1 MVAMTSWGRLGQFEH
16 QVHPLSDRLRVASQ
30 LRQDAYGL
38 AYGMGRS
45 YGDVCLNPGG
55 ILWTARGLDRFI
67 SFDDQQ
73 GRLVCESGV
82 LIRDIQRL
90 CMTRG
95 WMLPVVPGTQFVT
108 VGGAIAND
116 IHGKNHHHAGC
127 FGDHVRRFSLARTDG
142 SLSECRPG
150 ETLFEATL
158 GGLGLTGV
166 ITEAELQLRRVPGPW
181 LSVETLPYRD
191 LTEFFALSDAS
202 EAEWEHSVSWVD
214 CLSGDG
220 RGLFMRANAVDA
232 GQDAWHAPRS
242 LRVPFVPPISLVNSL
257 SLRPF
262 NALYFHLKK
271 NRRRSVLHY
280 EAFFHPLD
288 HVRDWNRMYG
298 PRGFFQYQC
307 VLPRPT
313 GQEAVQ
319 ALLDRIAR
327 SGTGSFL
334 AVLKTFGNR
343 QPVGM
348 LSFAMPGVTLALD
361 FPNHGETTLQLLAVL
376 DAIVREHRGRLYMAK
391 DARMP
396 VDLFESGYPRLKEFL
411 PLRDPGISS
420 AMSRRLMGC

>member
-1 MVAMTSWGRLGQFEH
+1 MVAVTSWGRLGQFEH
-16 QVHPLSDRLRVASQ
+16 QVHPLSDRMQVAA
-30 LRQDAYGL
+30 RMKRDAYGL

-55 ILWTARGLDRFI
+55 VLWDATGLDRFI
-67 SFDDQQ
+67 AFDEHH

-90 CMTRG
+90 CVPRG

-116 IHGKNHHHAGC
+116 IHGKNHHQAGS
-127 FGDHVRRFSLARTDG
+127 FGDHVRRLSLARTDG

-150 ETLFEATL
+150 EALFEATV

-166 ITEAELQLRRVPGPW
+166 ITEAELQLKRVPGPW

-191 LTEFFALSDAS
+191 LSEFFALSDTS
-202 EAEWEHSVSWVD
+202 EADWEHTVSWVD
-214 CLSGDG
+214 CLNGAG
-220 RGLFMRANAVDA
+220 RGIFMRANAVDA
-232 GQDAWHAPRS
+232 GKDAPRAS
-242 LRVPFVPPISLVNSL
+242 RALRVPFVPPVSLVNPL

-262 NALYFHLKK
+262 NALYFQLKK
-271 NRRRSVLHY
+271 ANRRSVQHY

-288 HVRDWNRMYG
+288 NVNDWNRIYG

-307 VLPRPT
+307 VLPRDV
-313 GQEAVQ
+313 GREGVQ
-319 ALLDRIAR
+319 AMLRRIAR
-327 SGTGSFL
+327 SGMGSFL

-343 QPVGM
+343 QSAGM

-361 FPNHGETTLQLLAVL
+361 FPNQGERTLQLLAAL
-376 DAIVREHRGRLYMAK
+376 DAIVRECRGRLYMAK

-396 VDLFESGYPRLKEFL
+396 VDLFESGYPRLKDFL
-411 PLRDPGISS
+411 SLRDPGISS
-420 AMSRRLMGC
+420 AMSRRLLGS